1 MLEFDND
8 SISPSAVGLT
18 PHGLASFSGYAM
30 QRQQDIQTW
39 LAKIFPGSTITLAP
53 ASTDASFRRYFR
65 VALDDGTT
73 RIVMDAPPQY
83 EDIAPWLSV
92 QRHLQAAGV
101 HVPNVEAQDLQQGFL
116 LISDL
121 GTTTY
126 LDVLSEGN
134 ANTLYTEALTSL
146 VAIQKIQRPE
156 QLPAYDAAL
165 LRRELEL
172 FPEWFLRKHH
182 ELSLSND
189 EQSKLA
195 SLFDRI
201 IARNLAET
209 QVFVHRDYHSRNLML
224 TSPNPGIIDF
234 QDAVWGPL
242 SYDAVSLL
250 KDAYIQWD
258 EEQTLD
264 WLIRYWERA
273 KNAGVNVPT
282 DFADFFANY
291 EWMGVQRHLKILGIF
306 ARLFHRDGKD
316 GYLKELPRVTN
327 YLRKACDRYG
337 ELRPLLR
344 LLDRVD
350 ERAPQVGYTF

>member
-1 MLEFDND
+1 M
-8 SISPSAVGLT
+8 
-18 PHGLASFSGYAM
+18 H
-30 QRQQDIQTW
+30 RQQDIQTW
-39 LAKIFPGSTITLAP
+39 LAKIFPGSKITLAA
-53 ASTDASFRRYFR
+53 ASADASFRRYFR
-65 VALDDGTT
+65 FALEDGTT
-73 RIVMDAPPQY
+73 RIVMDAPPQH
-83 EDIAPWLSV
+83 EDIGPWLSV
-92 QRHLQAAGV
+92 QKDLHAAGV
-101 HVPNVEAQDLQQGFL
+101 HVPDVEAQDLQQGFL

-121 GTTTY
+121 GATTY
-126 LDVLSEGN
+126 LDVLSEAS
-134 ANTLYTEALTSL
+134 ANTLYTEALSAL

-156 QLPAYDAAL
+156 KLPAYDVAL

-182 ELSLSND
+182 QLTLSDD
-189 EQSKLA
+189 EQSALSA
-195 SLFDRI
+195 LFDRI

-224 TSPNPGIIDF
+224 SSPNPGIIDF

-273 KNAGVNVPT
+273 KYAGVNMPD
-282 DFADFFANY
+282 DFTDFFANY

-316 GYLKELPRVTN
+316 GYLKELPRVMW
-327 YLRKACDRYG
+327 YLRKACARYA
-337 ELRPLLR
+337 ELRPLWQ
-344 LLDRVD
+344 LLDRV
-350 ERAPQVGYTF
+350 EQRAPQAGYTF